1 MADFK
6 VIETQE
12 DFDKAIKERLDR
24 KDKELSEFKE
34 KTSAAEA
41 EYKKRLDEANAQ
53 IKSLNE
59 KIAGHDKI
67 VSDLTARATAAEG
80 SLLKN
85 RIAHE
90 HGVPLELAN
99 RLVGETEEELTKDA
113 ESFAAF
119 MAPASAPPLRS
130 NTPAGTDNGSSSVDA
145 AYTAVLASLN
155 QQIQ

>member
-1 MADFK
+1 MAEFK

-12 DFDKAIKERLDR
+12 QFDAAIKERLER
-24 KDKELSEFKE
+24 KDKELSDFKE

-53 IKSLNE
+53 IRSLSE
-59 KIAGHDKI
+59 KIAGNDKV

-80 SLLKN
+80 ALLKN

-130 NTPAGTDNGSSSVDA
+130 NTPAGIDNGSSSVDA